1 MAKNEDPQRVSF
13 SAPQHPALPPTRPTI
28 ALPPR
33 PSMETLF
40 TGGAGAS
47 PGPMTL
53 VSSFFSDNHPDW
65 EYRSFSQLLAGAI
78 ASPMAAAAARPPTSF
93 FTDNTPND
101 GGSLKEGGV
110 ATVVVDKNSGFKQSR
125 PMNLVVARSPLFT
138 VPPGLSPSGLLNSPG
153 FFSPQSPFG
162 MSHQQA
168 LAQVT
173 AQAALAQSQLQL
185 QAEYHNSLAAVPT
198 ESMAHDSSFISN
210 DASQEQAVPS
220 TINPRSSLKETT
232 GVSISDRKY
241 QSPPLATDKSGDD
254 GYNWRKYGQK
264 QVKGSEFPRSY
275 YKCTHPNCP
284 VKKKVER
291 STQGQI
297 TEIIYKGQH
306 NHEQPQSNKR
316 AKDAGDQNGN
326 ANSQAKPEI
335 SSQNRAGHV
344 NRTIETVP
352 SQLGLERDQEFTQ
365 TDPLQVPGSSDS
377 EELADTEVRE
387 DEGDADKPN
396 AKRRNVDVGTTE
408 VALSHKTVTE
418 PKIIVQTRSEVDLLD
433 DGYRWRKYG
442 QKVVKGN
449 PHPRSYYK
457 CTSAGCNVRKHVERA
472 STDPKAVITTY
483 EGKHNHDV
491 PAARN
496 SSHNTANNNGQ
507 QLKPVRVTA
516 EKHSLLKDQ
525 RPVLLQLKEEQIIV

>member
-1 MAKNEDPQRVSF
+1 M
-13 SAPQHPALPPTRPTI
+13 
-28 ALPPR
+28 
-33 PSMETLF
+33 
-40 TGGAGAS
+40 
-47 PGPMTL
+47 
-53 VSSFFSDNHPDW
+53 
-65 EYRSFSQLLAGAI
+65 
-78 ASPMAAAAARPPTSF
+78 
-93 FTDNTPND
+93 
-101 GGSLKEGGV
+101 
-110 ATVVVDKNSGFKQSR
+110 
-125 PMNLVVARSPLFT
+125 
-138 VPPGLSPSGLLNSPG
+138 
-153 FFSPQSPFG
+153 QSPFG

-396 AKRRNVDVGTTE
+396 AKRRQAISN
-408 VALSHKTVTE
+408 
-418 PKIIVQTRSEVDLLD
+418 PII
-433 DGYRWRKYG
+433 
-442 QKVVKGN
+442 GN
-449 PHPRSYYK
+449 
-457 CTSAGCNVRKHVERA
+457 
-472 STDPKAVITTY
+472 
-483 EGKHNHDV
+483 
-491 PAARN
+491 
-496 SSHNTANNNGQ
+496 
-507 QLKPVRVTA
+507 
-516 EKHSLLKDQ
+516 
-525 RPVLLQLKEEQIIV
+525 